1 MNNKILNTS
10 QIELLESSFSA
21 LAPQGELLV
30 ERFYLALFDQF
41 PQVKPLFINTD
52 PKSQQNKL
60 LAALSLVISN
70 LRNPDTLT
78 AALQKMG
85 QRHQIYGALPE
96 HYPAVT
102 KTLLTVMGELAGD
115 LWTPQLKTEWEN
127 ALNTVAEVM
136 ISAYTQPAVILNQ
149 QASTNQVKKMN
160 KSQINNGEV
169 SIFRKIFGGGG
180 RVNQAQKEHQEELKQ
195 FQYITNSL
203 KANVMMADTDNII
216 TYMNAGA
223 AQMMQQNAAALSSII
238 PGFNAHN
245 LIGQCVDIFH
255 KKPAHQHQLLAN
267 LVSTFEAELELGDI
281 TFGIIANPVRNDL
294 GVRIGTSVEW
304 EDRTSV
310 ANARK
315 AAEEMAVQ
323 EAIISADNARIKTAL
338 DNVKT
343 NVMMADADL
352 KIIYLNE
359 SVSKMMKDAEPD
371 LKDIIKGFDADKLM
385 GADIDIFHKDPS
397 HQRKLL
403 ANLSDT
409 YEMLLDLGTLKFN
422 IIANPV
428 FTENGTR
435 AGTVVEWENRTAEVE
450 AERIQVLQA
459 EQDAIAAANNARIKT
474 ALDNVKTNVMMA
486 DVDLNIIYLNESV
499 EAMMKDAEPDLKQ
512 VIRGFDADKLMG
524 ANIDVFHKDPSHQRR
539 LLADLKDTYEM
550 LLDLG
555 PLQFNIIANP
565 VFTEDGTRAGTV
577 VEWENRTAQVTA
589 EKERVAQAEI
599 EAIEAA
605 ENGRIKNALDNVTS
619 NVMMADPDL
628 NIIYMNN
635 SVKSMMKAAEQELK
649 VAIPSFDADRL
660 IGTNIDGFHKNPAH
674 QRALL
679 EGLKSTYSAAI
690 EVGGLTFT
698 VVANPVFGDDGARIG
713 TVVEWQNKTVEV
725 SVENEI
731 SSIVNAAAAGE
742 FSERID
748 MNGKDGFF
756 GRLAEGVNQIVQT
769 SEIGLTDLSRVIQA
783 LAQGDLTQNIEADY
797 QGLFGQLKDD
807 LNETVGRLSAVMT
820 DVQLNS
826 TSIASAAQQVSGTA
840 ESLSQG
846 ASEQA
851 ASVEET
857 SASVEEMGASINQ
870 NSENARV
877 TDGIA
882 TESSN
887 AAKEGGE
894 SVLET
899 VQAMKDIAGKITII
913 EDIAYQTNMLALNAA
928 IEAARA
934 GEHGKGFAVVAAEVR
949 KLAERSQVAASEISE
964 LTGAS
969 VKVAEK
975 AGGLLE
981 KMVPDI
987 ARTAELV
994 QEITAASE
1002 EQAGGVGQITG
1013 AMQQLDHVTQQNAAA
1028 SEELA
1033 ATAQEMRTQSQSLLE
1048 MIGFFRLSAQDSGVR
1063 PANVKTL
1070 SGSSASTRAGS
1081 ETVPVASQPPSRHSV
1096 DSSATAIDVS
1106 QFERF

>member
-1 MNNKILNTS
+1 MANPLNV
-10 QIELLESSFSA
+10 ELLESSFNA

-30 ERFYLALFDQF
+30 ERFYQALFSQY
-41 PQVKPLFINTD
+41 PQVKPLFANTD
-52 PKSQQNKL
+52 PKSQQKKL
-60 LAALSLVISN
+60 LAALNLVISN
-70 LRNPDTLT
+70 LRNPDVLS

-85 QRHQIYGALPE
+85 ERHQVYGALRE
-96 HYPAVT
+96 HYPAVAN
-102 KTLLTVMGELAGD
+102 TLLEVMGELAGD
-115 LWTPQLKTEWEN
+115 LWTPQLKKAWED
-127 ALNTVAEVM
+127 ALNTVVEIM
-136 ISAYTQPAVILNQ
+136 IGAYTKPAVILNQ
-149 QASTNQVKKMN
+149 QVSTNQVKSMN
-160 KSQINNGEV
+160 KSQDSEEEV
-169 SIFRKIFGGGG
+169 SIFRKIFGGGSG
-180 RVNQAQKEHQEELKQ
+180 NKDNSEELKQ

-223 AQMMQQNAAALSSII
+223 AQMMQQNAAVLSSII

-255 KKPAHQHQLLAN
+255 KNPAHQQQLLAN

-281 TFGIIANPVRNDL
+281 TFGIIANPVCNDQ

-304 EDRTSV
+304 EDRTQVSNTRRD
-310 ANARK
+310 AEK
-315 AAEEMAVQ
+315 LAAQ

-338 DNVKT
+338 NNVKT

-359 SVSKMMKDAEPD
+359 SVAKMMKEAEPE
-371 LKDIIKGFDADKLM
+371 LRNIIKGFDSDKLM
-385 GADIDIFHKDPS
+385 GTNIDTFHKDPA

-403 ANLSDT
+403 ATLSDT
-409 YEMLLDLGTLKFN
+409 YETLLDLGALKFN

-428 FTENGTR
+428 FTADGTR

-450 AERIQVLQA
+450 AEKLQAEQA
-459 EQDAIAAANNARIKT
+459 EQDAITAAANARIKT

-486 DVDLNIIYLNESV
+486 DIDLNIIYTNDSV
-499 EAMMKDAEPDLKQ
+499 SRMMKEAETDLKQ

-524 ANIDVFHKDPSHQRR
+524 ANIDIFHKDPSHQRK
-539 LLADLKDTYEM
+539 LLADLKGTYEM

-555 PLQFNIIANP
+555 PLQFNIITNP

-577 VEWENRTAQVTA
+577 VEWENRTAEVAA
-589 EKERVAQAEI
+589 EKARVAQADI
-599 EAIEAA
+599 DAIEAA

-635 SVKSMMKAAEQELK
+635 SVKSMMKAAEPELK
-649 VAIPSFDADRL
+649 ASIPSFDADRL
-660 IGTNIDGFHKNPAH
+660 MGVNIDSFHKNPAH

-679 EGLKSTYSAAI
+679 LGLKSTYSATI

-713 TVVEWQNKTVEV
+713 TVVEWQNQTVEIA
-725 SVENEI
+725 VENEI
-731 SSIVNAAAAGE
+731 SGIVNAAAVGE
-742 FSERID
+742 FSERISMD
-748 MNGKDGFF
+748 GKSGFF
-756 GRLAEGVNQIVQT
+756 GRLAEGVNEILKT
-769 SEIGLTDLSRVIQA
+769 SEIGLTDMSRVIQA
-783 LAQGDLTQNIEADY
+783 LAKGDLTQTIEVDY
-797 QGLFGQLKDD
+797 QGLFGELKDN
-807 LNETVGRLSAVMT
+807 LNESVGRLSAVMT

-826 TSIASAAQQVSGTA
+826 TSIASAAQEVSGTA

-857 SASVEEMGASINQ
+857 SASVEQMGASINQ

-882 TESSN
+882 TESAN

-949 KLAERSQVAASEISE
+949 KLAERSQVAASEIGE

-994 QEITAASE
+994 DEITAASE

-1013 AMQQLDHVTQQNAAA
+1013 AMQQLDQVTQQNAAA

-1048 MIGFFRLSAQDSGVR
+1048 MIGFFRLSGEMPGVN
-1063 PANVKTL
+1063 PINVKAPN
-1070 SGSSASTRAGS
+1070 GSPPLNVERSVNGAATRQS
-1081 ETVPVASQPPSRHSV
+1081 PSRQSV
-1096 DSSATAIDVS
+1096 DFRSTAIDES